1 MASDG
6 HSSDSERQESDGASY
21 SYLFKYTNSKLHL
34 IDDFI
39 NDDHDETLITS
50 GSGTQPRASWN
61 ALQNDG
67 DFDD

>member
-39 NDDHDETLITS
+39 DDDTLVVS
-50 GSGTQPRASWN
+50 GSGVAVW
-61 ALQNDG
+61 G
-67 DFDD
+67 